1 MNKIYLGIISAFT
14 LLFCVEAGAEDF
26 DGFRKYRTT
35 DYNIT
40 YTERTLQDG
49 RVIFEVVLIEIH
61 TDLQN
66 HAVDAKKHTDVTET
80 EETLF
85 LTKAAKAE
93 LEAAIAASDQT
104 KKEVLAS
111 WINDTKKVKDANGVV
126 LTEITHI
133 TFANGVPQSP
143 PSTSTAGSVVTK
155 DNVRTTSVRYEFDTI
170 VENSKPIVSQ
180 N

>member
-1 MNKIYLGIISAFT
+1 MKKIYSGIISAFT

-111 WINDTKKVKDANGVV
+111 WNGVV